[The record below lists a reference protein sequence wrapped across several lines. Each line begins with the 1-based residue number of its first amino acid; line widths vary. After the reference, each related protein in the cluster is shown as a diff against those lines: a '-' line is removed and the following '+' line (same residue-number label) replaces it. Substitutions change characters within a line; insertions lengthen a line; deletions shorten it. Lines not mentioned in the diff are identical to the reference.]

1 MYVVHHQPS
10 SADGARGHRRVLA
23 AGPDFGITCFE
34 ATLHTLD
41 AGAALTPRAP
51 QGARGESAAVV
62 LNGGG
67 KLLVD
72 GAPYRFHAPCTL
84 LLPPAD
90 DLAIVNNGV
99 EPLQVLIIAVAV
111 GCGGQP

>member
-1 MYVVHHQPS
+1 MYVVHHRPS
-10 SADGARGHRRVLA
+10 PADSAPGHRRVLA
-23 AGPDFGITCFE
+23 AGREFGITCFE

-41 AGAALTPRAP
+41 AGGTLTPRASS
-51 QGARGESAAVV
+51 GESAAVV

-84 LLPPAD
+84 LLPAGD
-90 DLAIVNNGV
+90 ELAIVNNGV
-99 EPLQVLIIAVAV
+99 EQLQLLLIAALIATS
-111 GCGGQP
+111 